1 MAFSVRPSGRARA
14 GLGAQETPTG
24 AANAQQKGQT
34 LMPAKMFPVHPAT
47 TSLPHPFIVS
57 LVPLLTNGQA
67 ALAPDLSAG
76 VFRMHLCLVAT
87 RWHNAFNE
95 LTIRMADDLFACA
108 AREGRNYDP
117 FPKGGE
123 LVQVT
128 LNVELVGSDRPH
140 PVQIVPPDTLT
151 FQNPEDAARILPLLE
166 RRGFRALLPA
176 TNFQI

>member
-1 MAFSVRPSGRARA
+1 
-14 GLGAQETPTG
+14 
-24 AANAQQKGQT
+24 
-34 LMPAKMFPVHPAT
+34 
-47 TSLPHPFIVS
+47 
-57 LVPLLTNGQA
+57 
-67 ALAPDLSAG
+67 
-76 VFRMHLCLVAT
+76 MHLCLVAT

-140 PVQIVPPDTLT
+140 PVQSFL
-151 FQNPEDAARILPLLE
+151 RILSRSRTRRTPPVFCRCSNGAAFARCCPQPISKSE
-166 RRGFRALLPA
+166 RARNDGHELHGLD
-176 TNFQI
+176 TNYTNYTN